1 FTDLKRG
8 EYCAFFQPSAA
19 NEFDTS
25 KRVRTTNIDVD
36 FARHAAR
43 ATDSNFFMLIPVAK
57 GVKHREMLGVRHL
70 FAVVRLQPLNCCPYA
85 PRGSRQVRMCKL
97 SKMSSALGN
106 REVNAIFLPRGCLN
120 DRKGK
125 IVQSRT

>member
-1 FTDLKRG
+1 MSKILLHVAQNRPSYEPQRFAKDSQNLYIPDFYRHSLIKHWHHNNLGLHLHLRLAAGFTDLKRG
-8 EYCAFFQPSAA
+8 EYCAFFQPSAT

-43 ATDSNFFMLIPVAK
+43 ATDSNFFVLIPFAK

-70 FAVVRLQPLNCCPYA
+70 F
-85 PRGSRQVRMCKL
+85 
-97 SKMSSALGN
+97 
-106 REVNAIFLPRGCLN
+106 
-120 DRKGK
+120 
-125 IVQSRT
+125 